1 MKRSCGVLLPVTALP
16 SPHGVG
22 TLGKAAFDFVDFLAQ
37 AGQSW
42 WQVLPLGPT
51 GHGDSPYTTYS
62 AYAGN
67 HYLIDLDLLEADGL
81 LTREEIEAVDWG
93 RDPTQ
98 VDYAA
103 MYDQRLLLL
112 EKAKARG
119 WDRDKAAV
127 EAFVGEN
134 RQWLPDY
141 ALYMACKRHFNMVS
155 WQEWPED
162 IRLRHPQAL
171 ERMHQELRED
181 VELFLYVQFLFF
193 RQWNA
198 LRAHCREKNVGIIGD
213 MPFYLALDS
222 ADVWADPASFQLD
235 SDGVPSAVAGVPPD
249 YFCADGQLW
258 GNPLYNW
265 EAMQRDGFGWWIR
278 RVEGAGRLYDI
289 LRIDHFRAFASYWAV
304 PRGETTARNGRWVQG
319 PGMALVG
326 VLTSWFPN
334 IRFIAEDLGQLT
346 PDVVQLLQD
355 SGLPGMKILEFA
367 FDTTHLS
374 SYLPHGYPRNCVCYP
389 GTHDNAPVMGWRQ
402 EAKPEEVAFAKR
414 YLGLNEE
421 EGFHWGFL
429 RGGLSSPAD
438 LFVAQMQDYLGL
450 GSEARTNTPGLP
462 LGNWRWRLTAD
473 ALTPELAE
481 RMHESARIYGRL

>member
-67 HYLIDLDLLEADGL
+67 HYLIDLDLLEEDGL
-81 LTREEIEAVDWG
+81 LTKEEIEAMDWG

-103 MYDQRLLLL
+103 MYDQRLSLL

-119 WDRDKAAV
+119 WDQDKAAV

-141 ALYMACKRHFNMVS
+141 ALYMACKCHFHMVS

-162 IRLRHPQAL
+162 IRLRQPQAL
-171 ERMHQELRED
+171 ERMRQELRED

-198 LRAHCREKNVGIIGD
+198 LRAHCREKNIGIIGD

-289 LRIDHFRAFASYWAV
+289 LRIDHFRAFASYWTV

-374 SYLPHGYPRNCVCYP
+374 SYLPRGYPRNCVCYP
-389 GTHDNAPVMGWRQ
+389 GAHDNTPVMGWRQ

-429 RGGLSSPAD
+429 RGGLSSLAD

>member
-67 HYLIDLDLLEADGL
+67 HYLIDLDLLEEDGL
-81 LTREEIEAVDWG
+81 LTKEEIEAMDWG

-103 MYDQRLLLL
+103 MYDQRLSLL

-141 ALYMACKRHFNMVS
+141 ALYMACKRHFHMVS

-162 IRLRHPQAL
+162 IRLRQPQAL
-171 ERMHQELRED
+171 ERMRQELRED

-198 LRAHCREKNVGIIGD
+198 LRAHCREKNIGIIGD

-429 RGGLSSPAD
+429 RGGLSSLAD
-438 LFVAQMQDYLGL
+438 LFVAQMQDYLELGL
-450 GSEARTNTPGLP
+450 HHRTNVPGTQS
-462 LGNWRWRLTAD
+462 GNWQWRLLPGEATP
-473 ALTPELAE
+473 ALARRIRHMTEL
-481 RMHESARIYGRL
+481 YGR